1 MDKQVGGKI
10 YHIIRFQQFP
20 PPQRQQI
27 QHTHRQAL
35 TNIQP
40 ATTNTNLP
48 QRPQQAQQGQGNNS
62 RDYNAL
68 LRNRPC
74 WVCDRTGHL
83 IRECP
88 KKKPKGCPRCGQDHS
103 IFHCPNRKQT
113 VRYITV
119 EEVQEEGS
127 GTQGNTQEILA
138 RDQQDGFM
146 EQHDSRVVMAVRDN
160 LKKLILKYDIKVG
173 QEDVRAIVDTGAQV
187 SLMSRKVA
195 QKLKI
200 TMNQHHGGV
209 IKGVNGNAL
218 TIDGKAC
225 VRIKTSISCKPT
237 IVFVTPDIEEPLIL
251 GLPWILDVRSSY
263 RW

>member
-1 MDKQVGGKI
+1 MHDIYLYQGCLNLLHTGTHRLLRPSFQEHGKDYMEEDKDIDNLGINLFIKTLMTDIGCKCSSQCMDKQIGGKI

-40 ATTNTNLP
+40 ATTNTTLP

-103 IFHCPNRKQT
+103 IFHCLNRKQT

-127 GTQGNTQEILA
+127 GT
-138 RDQQDGFM
+138 
-146 EQHDSRVVMAVRDN
+146 
-160 LKKLILKYDIKVG
+160 
-173 QEDVRAIVDTGAQV
+173 
-187 SLMSRKVA
+187 
-195 QKLKI
+195 
-200 TMNQHHGGV
+200 
-209 IKGVNGNAL
+209 
-218 TIDGKAC
+218 
-225 VRIKTSISCKPT
+225 
-237 IVFVTPDIEEPLIL
+237 
-251 GLPWILDVRSSY
+251 
-263 RW
+263 